1 MKTKADIRKKA
12 VKLIQKSNEYQEKYK
27 NLNQIDMQSG
37 EGAELLKEITK
48 IDGALSAFKWI
59 LQK

>member
-1 MKTKADIRKKA
+1 MKTKADIRKKM
-12 VKLIQKSNEYQEKYK
+12 VKLIQKSNDYQEKYK